1 MGMLFSAFSFR
12 LFAKMPLRQ
21 IIRGSDYSRSI
32 NNYSDYVCQFQE
44 KSFEKNFLRRK
55 RRIRKKKKSLVRPF
69 PGSKSRDTI

>member
-32 NNYSDYVCQFQE
+32 KNYSDYVCQFQE
-44 KSFEKNFLRRK
+44 KSFEKKFL
-55 RRIRKKKKSLVRPF
+55 KKKK
-69 PGSKSRDTI
+69 KNQKEK

>member
-32 NNYSDYVCQFQE
+32 KNYSDYVCQFQE
-44 KSFEKNFLRRK
+44 KSFEKKFL
-55 RRIRKKKKSLVRPF
+55 KKKKKNQKEKEITSSPV
-69 PGSKSRDTI
+69 SWQ

>member
-32 NNYSDYVCQFQE
+32 KTYSDYVRQFQE
-44 KSFEKNFLRRK
+44 KSFEKKFL
-55 RRIRKKKKSLVRPF
+55 KKKKKNQKEKEITSSPV
-69 PGSKSRDTI
+69 SWQ